1 MHDQIY
7 IGAPNGVVVCV
18 DGLCSK
24 GCIGSFYHSYQ
35 KDPVSFGGL
44 GEMIFRMEEF
54 YDSVNFPRR
63 SNNVR
68 NFTEDRA
75 DPARGREK
83 EKEKIMADQ
92 ELLGH
97 RGKQETF
104 IIRVQHRQNNTW
116 QGRIT
121 WADKNKTL
129 NFRSIWEMVHLME
142 NALYENASPEEM
154 PHVESWEDEQK

>member
-68 NFTEDRA
+68 NFTEERA
-75 DPARGREK
+75 EHARGREK

-97 RGKQETF
+97 RGKYWDTGENRKHSSCVYSTART
-104 IIRVQHRQNNTW
+104 IP
-116 QGRIT
+116 GR
-121 WADKNKTL
+121 A
-129 NFRSIWEMVHLME
+129 V
-142 NALYENASPEEM
+142 SPGRTRTR
-154 PHVESWEDEQK
+154 P